1 MSTNRQ
7 LTVTFKNQSIVLKGP
22 DTLEFDTADESQ
34 NKASC
39 DPNKPL
45 KSQFATP
52 KE

>member
-7 LTVTFKNQSIVLKGP
+7 LIVTFKNQSVVVKGL

-34 NKASC
+34 NKASF

-45 KSQFATP
+45 KSQFASA